1 MWNVIEEDSFQRS
14 AAQLGGLQ
22 YVDAALA
29 PIMNAVESNPLAFEK
44 VPGMPDIRVA
54 RTKISVTGLEMIPAL
69 RLWLRTSEASRTV
82 YLLYVELA
90 PPEDMAIGDSL

>member
-1 MWNVIEEDSFQRS
+1 MWHVIEEDSFERS
-14 AAQLGGLQ
+14 AAQLGGLR

-29 PIMNAVESNPLAFEK
+29 PIMNVVESNPLAFEE
-44 VPGMPDIRVA
+44 VPGMPGIRVA
-54 RTKISVTGLEMIPAL
+54 RTKVSVTGLEMIPAL
-69 RLWLRTSEASRTV
+69 RLWLRTSEASSTV